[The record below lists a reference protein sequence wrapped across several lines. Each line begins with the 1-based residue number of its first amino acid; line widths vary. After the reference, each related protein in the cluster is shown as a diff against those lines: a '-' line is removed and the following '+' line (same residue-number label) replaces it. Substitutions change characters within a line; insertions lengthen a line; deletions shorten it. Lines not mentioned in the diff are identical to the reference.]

1 MKAGTETDP
10 IFTSG
15 VSSPLD
21 DKWRSIAVNFF
32 PSPRRMKI
40 DWTMDRTWEK
50 SILHTKKVMTLVM
63 VPSKK
68 TKNMPITLAVLL
80 VEKSAKIVLVFPN
93 YAKTYAS
100 TIDKRLGRP
109 QNGLS
114 PVPDVIGKVSRG
126 SHKSTHRIYSLDD
139 ATLLARGEL
148 ESNAHLLT
156 LPRSPRM
163 ERHSAGCSSHE
174 QTF

>member
-1 MKAGTETDP
+1 MTQYCGKLLPLPQTNENRLNHGQNLRKINLTDQESHD
-10 IFTSG
+10 SG
-15 VSSPLD
+15 NDP
-21 DKWRSIAVNFF
+21 F
-32 PSPRRMKI
+32 
-40 DWTMDRTWEK
+40 
-50 SILHTKKVMTLVM
+50 
-63 VPSKK
+63 KK
-68 TKNMPITLAVLL
+68 TKNMPITLAMLL
-80 VEKSAKIVLVFPN
+80 VEKSAKIVFVFPN

-114 PVPDVIGKVSRG
+114 PVPDVVGKVSRG